1 MLASLL
7 ADRAWED
14 IPAVKL
20 VGLALGAVIMVLAI
34 RTVFGKK

>member
-7 ADRAWED
+7 ADRAWDD

-20 VGLALGAVIMVLAI
+20 VGLILGAMIMFVAI
-34 RTVFGKK
+34 RSIFGKK